1 MYKRPSDNVVL
12 QSSQKEIQKQE
23 NFPSFPAQALPLHL
37 SPLPGVGD
45 GCYVLHYVF
54 TGLSFPSP
62 AFTWG
67 QKHHGDQTDEK
78 SKTNHRTE
86 DLNSTPA
93 VPGGFEFLKQ
103 SLCALGTFSKHSH
116 NPAWL
121 LLLLG

>member
-1 MYKRPSDNVVL
+1 MYKRPSDNVML
-12 QSSQKEIQKQE
+12 HSPQKEIYKQE
-23 NFPSFPAQALPLHL
+23 TFPSFPAQALPLHL

-78 SKTNHRTE
+78 
-86 DLNSTPA
+86 
-93 VPGGFEFLKQ
+93 KQ
-103 SLCALGTFSKHSH
+103 NK
-116 NPAWL
+116 
-121 LLLLG
+121 